1 MKKLKLLF
9 AILIGFLIFSCSS
22 NDDSESNS
30 DIIIGKWRMIE
41 KYESNIQVE
50 LETCEPHF
58 YTEYKSD
65 KSIIGDR
72 ILSDEFPEECGIVS
86 TELGWNWTNLG
97 NNQYRIRY
105 LEEQGT
111 IITVYK
117 EGENLVIESPDG
129 ITKTIR
135 EPF

>member
-1 MKKLKLLF
+1 MKKLNLLF
-9 AILIGFLIFSCSS
+9 AILIGFLLFSCSS
-22 NDDSESNS
+22 KDDSEFNS
-30 DIIIGKWRMIE
+30 DIIIGKWRTIA

-65 KSIIGDR
+65 KSIISDR
-72 ILSDEFPEECGIVS
+72 ILSNEFPEECGIVTS
-86 TELGWNWTNLG
+86 ELGWNWKNLG

-111 IITVYK
+111 IITLYK

-129 ITKTIR
+129 IKTIR

>member
-1 MKKLKLLF
+1 MKKLNLLF
-9 AILIGFLIFSCSS
+9 VILIGILMFSCSS

-30 DIIIGKWRMIE
+30 DIIIGKWRIIE
-41 KYESNIQVE
+41 KYESNIPVE

-72 ILSDEFPEECGIVS
+72 IVSDEFPEECGILS
-86 TELGWNWTNLG
+86 TEFGWNWKNLG

-105 LEEQGT
+105 LEEQGS

-117 EGENLVIESPDG
+117 EGDNLVIISPDG
-129 ITKTIR
+129 ITKTVR